1 MCYIKRMVV
10 ASKYTCM
17 AAKMTIEIVL
27 DNLILL
33 YTYVHASVKKN
44 TWVFFA

>member
-10 ASKYTCM
+10 ASKYM

-33 YTYVHASVKKN
+33 YTYVHASVKKT